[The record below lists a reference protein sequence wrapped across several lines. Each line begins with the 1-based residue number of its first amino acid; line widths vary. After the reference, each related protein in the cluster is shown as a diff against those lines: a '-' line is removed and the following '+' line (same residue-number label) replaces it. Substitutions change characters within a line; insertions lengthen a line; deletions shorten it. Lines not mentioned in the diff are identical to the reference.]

1 VFNRREAHLSIVTQA
16 ATGAVSKARQRK
28 TQPLHAAQVADA
40 LLKLATVE
48 ALTGLS
54 RSTLYAKMKAGTFV
68 QPVRLGARCT
78 RFRAGDVQAW
88 LAAQV
93 A

>member
-1 VFNRREAHLSIVTQA
+1 MSAVTQT
-16 ATGAVSKARQRK
+16 ATGAVPKARQRK
-28 TQPLHAAQVADA
+28 PQPLHAAQVADA

-54 RSTLYAKMKAGTFV
+54 RSSIYARLQKNTFP
-68 QPVRLGARCT
+68 QPIRLGTRCT

-88 LAAQV
+88 LAAQ
-93 A
+93 AA

>member
-1 VFNRREAHLSIVTQA
+1 MSTVTQPVSGA
-16 ATGAVSKARQRK
+16 ARKARQRNP
-28 TQPLHAAQVADA
+28 QPLQAAQLADA
-40 LLKLATVE
+40 LLKLTTVE

-54 RSTLYAKMKAGTFV
+54 RSTIYARLARQEFP

-88 LAAQV
+88 LAAQT

>member
-1 VFNRREAHLSIVTQA
+1 MTVFTQFER
-16 ATGAVSKARQRK
+16 TKNRQRK
-28 TQPLHAAQVADA
+28 QQPLHAAQIAEA

-54 RSTLYAKMKAGTFV
+54 RSTIYARLSRNEFP
-68 QPVRLGARCT
+68 QPIRLGTRCT

-93 A
+93 S